1 MKKLIYVLAISMSL
15 TAWSQVKTPQPS
27 LASKLIQT
35 VGLTDVTITYS
46 RPSMNG
52 REIMGAL
59 VPYGEIWRT
68 GANQNTVISFS
79 DVVSFGDQELP
90 AGDYAIYTQPGDE
103 SWDVYFYNDTSN
115 WGTPSKWDDTK
126 ISAQVTTVPL
136 QTETI
141 LSFTIWIS
149 DLHNNGASLNIGWEN
164 TYITLPFGVP
174 TIAKATASIDEVLKN
189 DPKHRDFYNAAV
201 YFLQENQDLNK
212 AKEWISKAIA
222 KNDQEA
228 YWYFRQQ
235 SLILAGLNERD
246 EAIEAAK
253 KSLEL
258 ATKAGNKDYVRLNT
272 ISIEEWSK

>member
-1 MKKLIYVLAISMSL
+1 MNKLIYVLAISMSL

-27 LASKLIQT
+27 PASKLIQT

-59 VPYGEIWRT
+59 VQFGEIWRT

-79 DVVSFGDQELP
+79 DVVTFGDQELP
-90 AGDYAIYTQPGDE
+90 AGDYAIYTQPGEE

-141 LSFTIWIS
+141 SSFTIWIS

-189 DPKHRDFYNAAV
+189 DPKHRDFYSAAV

-222 KNDQEA
+222 ENDQEA

-235 SLILAGLNERD
+235 SLILAGLNEHD

>member
-15 TAWSQVKTPQPS
+15 TAWSQVKTPQSSP
-27 LASKLIQT
+27 ASKLIQT

-174 TIAKATASIDEVLKN
+174 TIAKATASIDEVLK
-189 DPKHRDFYNAAV
+189 K
-201 YFLQENQDLNK
+201 
-212 AKEWISKAIA
+212 
-222 KNDQEA
+222 
-228 YWYFRQQ
+228 
-235 SLILAGLNERD
+235 
-246 EAIEAAK
+246 
-253 KSLEL
+253 
-258 ATKAGNKDYVRLNT
+258 
-272 ISIEEWSK
+272 

>member
-27 LASKLIQT
+27 PASKLIQT

-59 VPYGEIWRT
+59 VPFGEIWRT

-79 DVVSFGDQELP
+79 DVVTFGDQELP
-90 AGDYAIYTQPGDE
+90 AGDYAIYTQPGEE

-141 LSFTIWIS
+141 SSFTIWIS

-189 DPKHRDFYNAAV
+189 DPKHRDFYSAAV

-222 KNDQEA
+222 ENDQEA

-235 SLILAGLNERD
+235 SLILAGLNEYD

>member
-1 MKKLIYVLAISMSL
+1 MNKLIYVLAISMSL

-27 LASKLIQT
+27 PASKLIQT

-59 VPYGEIWRT
+59 VPFGEIWRT

-79 DVVSFGDQELP
+79 DVVTFGDQELP
-90 AGDYAIYTQPGDE
+90 AGDYAIYTQPGEE

-141 LSFTIWIS
+141 SSFTIWIS

-189 DPKHRDFYNAAV
+189 DPKHRDFYSAAV

-222 KNDQEA
+222 ENDQEA

-235 SLILAGLNERD
+235 SLILAGLNEHD